1 MIYKGDWKN
10 LMPKWELKC
19 QQWEL
24 HKVRYP
30 TWQVYQNQYF
40 CVSYLWETCRHRM
53 WSTLCSCV
61 HICEFYFDIF
71 FPVPFCFSIVWS
83 LLNCDC
89 QKNNTVSV
97 ISGDERVGR
106 TKKNNKW
113 KKKKVLIKQLFI
125 RVESSC
131 YDPQT
136 VSFFF
141 WQVQNSEH
149 ILGLGMANFYM
160 TDQDLCGSWAR
171 EREEGKTILN
181 YKYNAKARRRRA
193 G

>member
-30 TWQVYQNQYF
+30 TWQVYQNQF
-40 CVSYLWETCRHRM
+40 
-53 WSTLCSCV
+53 
-61 HICEFYFDIF
+61 
-71 FPVPFCFSIVWS
+71 FCFIFVRNLPSSNVVNTLLVCPHMRIFSPMLFSLFRSVSLSCEVYSIVTARKTTRSRWYLETS
-83 LLNCDC
+83 EL
-89 QKNNTVSV
+89 
-97 ISGDERVGR
+97 DEQ
-106 TKKNNKW
+106 KKNNKW
-113 KKKKVLIKQLFI
+113 KKNVLIKQLFI

-149 ILGLGMANFYM
+149 ILGLGMANFYK
-160 TDQDLCGSWAR
+160 TDQDLCGSW
-171 EREEGKTILN
+171 EREGKN
-181 YKYNAKARRRRA
+181 YSK
-193 G
+193 